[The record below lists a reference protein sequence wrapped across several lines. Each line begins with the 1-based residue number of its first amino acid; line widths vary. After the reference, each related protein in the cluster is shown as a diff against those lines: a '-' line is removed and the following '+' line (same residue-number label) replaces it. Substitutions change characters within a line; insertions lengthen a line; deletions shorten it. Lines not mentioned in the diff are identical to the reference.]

1 MDSFPPSSPSEPD
14 PEAEIHRL
22 IGEVAKRHR
31 IILAPG
37 DPLFVV
43 LTLLELVTD
52 RYLEKADAILKAERD
67 TSLDAME
74 RAAAS
79 AKTTGEGL
87 ITAAAD
93 YVAKTVRSSTVE
105 LTDALSGTAA
115 AERAKIEL
123 AAKDGRRAVWIG
135 ATLLAVLL
143 SILIGIAIGAWLAP
157 EVKDRGLRSPA
168 VTLPVR
174 KAAGQHHRR
183 KQACHPVIACAR
195 PAPEIEWT

>member
-14 PEAEIHRL
+14 REAEIHRL

-67 TSLDAME
+67 ASLDAME

-79 AKTTGEGL
+79 AKTSGEGL

-115 AERAKIEL
+115 AERARIEL
-123 AAKDGRRAVWIG
+123 TARDARRVTWLGSIV
-135 ATLLAVLL
+135 LAILF
-143 SILIGIAIGAWLAP
+143 SILTGIAIGIWLAP
-157 EVKDRGLRSPA
+157 DANGRFLHCPIS
-168 VTLPVR
+168 
-174 KAAGQHHRR
+174 AA
-183 KQACHPVIACAR
+183 A
-195 PAPEIEWT
+195 

>member
-1 MDSFPPSSPSEPD
+1 
-14 PEAEIHRL
+14 EIHRL
-22 IGEVAKRHR
+22 IGKVAKRHR

-52 RYLEKADAILKAERD
+52 RYLEKADAILTAERD
-67 TSLDAME
+67 ASLDAME

-93 YVAKTVRSSTVE
+93 YVAKTVRSSTAE
-105 LTDALSGTAA
+105 LTDALTSAAA

-123 AAKDGRRAVWIG
+123 AAKDGRRVVWIG
-135 ATLLAVLL
+135 ATLLAILF
-143 SILIGIAIGAWLAP
+143 SILTGIAIGIWLAP
-157 EVKDRGLRSPA
+157 DANGRFLNCPISEKIASASQQRTAATERHAVKVGTQLTLA
-168 VTLPVR
+168 VAKHY
-174 KAAGQHHRR
+174 KAEERNAARR
-183 KQACHPVIACAR
+183 HLLVA
-195 PAPEIEWT
+195 